1 MGAVACDA
9 ASMFR
14 WLYHLAHAHEAAR
27 RPYLPDAFEREGF
40 VHASYAPAVL
50 ESHRL
55 YFEPHSEV
63 VVLCIDPRLLVSEVR
78 VVDTPRGPMP
88 HVHGPVNAEAI
99 VRVVSVHAVRAPLPD
114 LLDAR

>member
-1 MGAVACDA
+1 MT
-9 ASMFR
+9 R
-14 WLYHLAHAHEAAR
+14 WLYHLAYAHEADR

-55 YFEPHSEV
+55 YFPEDAEV
-63 VVLCIDPRLLVSEVR
+63 CVLCIDPRQLTSELR
-78 VVDTPRGPMP
+78 VVETPRGPMP

-99 VRVVSVHAVRAPLPD
+99 VRVVPVRAIVAPLPD
-114 LLDAR
+114 RLEDAR